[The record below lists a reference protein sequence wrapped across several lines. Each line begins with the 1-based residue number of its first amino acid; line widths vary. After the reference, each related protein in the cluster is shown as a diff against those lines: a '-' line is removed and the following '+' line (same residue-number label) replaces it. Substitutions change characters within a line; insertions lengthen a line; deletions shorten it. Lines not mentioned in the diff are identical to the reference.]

1 MAVGI
6 IADAYRWFLRAIVA
20 GLIVAPTVTAQG
32 GASPSPA
39 APRDVA
45 SDVVSEHG
53 DSISVRFVDVDLRAA
68 VAALAPY
75 LDRPVVFGAVPASRV
90 TIETPRPL
98 PRGDVARFLGGI
110 VAAQNLELMV
120 DTAAEIYRVRVRE
133 APALVT
139 LPASGA
145 GGHGAGA
152 GGGQGGAPELFV
164 IHLSHA
170 RAADVSATVNSLY
183 GRASALGEPGKS
195 GGGTLASALAQ
206 NQLQPV
212 GATGSTPV
220 TGTGAHAAVFTGE
233 TTIVPDPGTN
243 SLLIRA
249 NAGDFDLISA
259 AVKELDVR
267 PLQVLIQ
274 VMIAEVSTN
283 AAWSFGVTTTFP
295 NQTVKGTSTQLGGS
309 VAGLGSGDFALNIM
323 KAGGLAINAQLNLA
337 ASKGDARILSRPVIL
352 AQNNQE
358 AEILVGS
365 QQPFVQVSQT
375 QVGAVAQNQVV
386 QYQDVGTK
394 LTVTPTISGDG
405 YVQLQVTQEV
415 SEATGQ
421 VSFNAPVISTR
432 TVRTR
437 LLVRDS
443 QTVVLGGL
451 SNREKDRNSE
461 GIPILSSLPLIGG
474 LFGQTSR
481 TTTDTEFF
489 LFLTPRILRTD
500 DDATRVT
507 VPIDDA
513 MEKQRPL

>member
-1 MAVGI
+1 MAMRHVIGGT
-6 IADAYRWFLRAIVA
+6 LLVPIVA
-20 GLIVAPTVTAQG
+20 SLALAQG
-32 GASPSPA
+32 GGGDLHDARPGA
-39 APRDVA
+39 
-45 SDVVSEHG
+45 VSQQG
-53 DSISVRFVDVDLRAA
+53 DSVSVRFVDVDLRAA

-90 TIETPRPL
+90 TIETPHPI
-98 PRGDVARFLGGI
+98 PRADVARFLGGI

-120 DTAAEIYRVRVRE
+120 DTAAEIYRVRARE
-133 APALVT
+133 ATPLVS
-139 LPASGA
+139 PSPNAA
-145 GGHGAGA
+145 GGHGAGGA
-152 GGGQGGAPELFV
+152 SAGGAPELFV

-170 RAADVSATVNSLY
+170 RAADVAATVNSLY
-183 GRASALGEPGKS
+183 GRASALGEPGSK
-195 GGGTLASALAQ
+195 GGQFGSGTLSNALAQ
-206 NQLQPV
+206 NQFQPLANPSSTALPPSG
-212 GATGSTPV
+212 GAR
-220 TGTGAHAAVFTGE
+220 AAVFTGE

-249 NAGDFDLISA
+249 NPGDFELISA

-267 PLQVLIQ
+267 PLQVLIE

-283 AAWSFGVTTTFP
+283 ASWTFGVNTTFP

-309 VAGLGSGDFALNIM
+309 VSGAGSGNFALNIM

-337 ASKGDARILSRPVIL
+337 ASKGEARILSRPVVL

-365 QQPFVQVSQT
+365 QQPFIQVQQT
-375 QVGAVAQNQVV
+375 QIGAVAQNQVV

-394 LTVTPTISGDG
+394 LTVKPTISNDG
-405 YVQLQVTQEV
+405 YVQLEVTQEV

-437 LLVRDS
+437 LLVRDT

-451 SNREKDRNSE
+451 SDKEKDRNSQ

-474 LFGQTSR
+474 LFGQTGR

-489 LFLTPRILRTD
+489 LFLTPRIIRTD
-500 DDATRVT
+500 DDAARVT
-507 VPIDDA
+507 QPLDDA
-513 MEKQRPL
+513 IRKEVP